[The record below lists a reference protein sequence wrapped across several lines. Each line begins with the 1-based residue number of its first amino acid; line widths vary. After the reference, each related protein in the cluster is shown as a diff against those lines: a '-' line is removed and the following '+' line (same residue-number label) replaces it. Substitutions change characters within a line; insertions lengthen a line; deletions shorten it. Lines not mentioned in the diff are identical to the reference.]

1 MEMSHLLTA
10 LAAYWGWG
18 PWENGLR
25 HQLAL
30 REGNVCDRGGKGAPM
45 SFWNLQRGLGKK
57 NLIEVLAV
65 SLEENWLC
73 SL

>member
-1 MEMSHLLTA
+1 
-10 LAAYWGWG
+10 
-18 PWENGLR
+18 
-25 HQLAL
+25 
-30 REGNVCDRGGKGAPM
+30 M